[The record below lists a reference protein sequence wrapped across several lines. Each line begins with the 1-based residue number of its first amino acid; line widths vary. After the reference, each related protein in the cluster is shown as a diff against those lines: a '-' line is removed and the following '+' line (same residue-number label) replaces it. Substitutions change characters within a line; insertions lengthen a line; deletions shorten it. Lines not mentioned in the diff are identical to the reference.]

1 MKFSYFDSVRAPRG
15 EELTYEKFIEVC
27 HSDRLAR
34 LMNDIKNEP
43 DKDKRGELKKQLPII
58 TWQAYFPG
66 RRVNAEAK
74 PSGLFMLDI
83 DHVEHPVEMMRKL
96 IFPKIKECGIVFI
109 GKTASAHGVRV
120 VAKCRPEF
128 YTLAR
133 NQWWLSE
140 KIGVPYDPACKDLAR
155 SSYVCHESYTYYMD
169 AKAIFQEPTPDWV
182 DKINAFLRSEALA
195 ELNEI
200 TTKEVMMKKEAE
212 KAAKASLEE
221 KKEAAKE
228 AIKEAV
234 EEAKEATEESSETPK
249 EAEQTSLAYRGI
261 LYADIVKEWFER
273 TGGEPVEGDRN
284 TRLYQ
289 LAVRLRYI
297 CDFNEAKIVSVL
309 PTYGLPSEEVKA
321 LVHSACGGSRMTR
334 IPKDLQDTLDSLDK
348 QMKIKSSRI
357 VDESDDADDID
368 IESVLKLTSTD
379 VNFVLPPLFK
389 QWHDVSPDDFKR
401 AVTLCQLPILGALG
415 SRLRA
420 EYLDGKMHSP
430 SFQVSLEAPQA
441 SGKSFLV
448 RLINYELEQ
457 MKEADEIAREK
468 EREYQEE
475 MKKITA
481 TKTKVKKEDLPTKPD
496 GIIRYLPATISVTKL
511 LMRMQ
516 SARGLHCFAFAEEID
531 TVKKAYSRGFSN
543 LSEMLRVSFDNEEY
557 GQDYASDNSFS
568 GNVRLYYNTLFS
580 GTPKAMCRFY
590 PDVEDGLVSRVLFV
604 TLPDQFGKPMPVWR
618 PFTQKEDEICR
629 QALTRLSEVS
639 LIGEEVQP
647 EYTLKMNFLNKVLEK
662 WIIAQQVQAVKENDR
677 TRDIFC
683 RRSAVVGFRAGM
695 LAWFLFGEIQ
705 TPYYRRQV
713 SNFAVWVANSM
724 LNQHLLR
731 FNLKEANSNTTPYK
745 SLFDQLPDEFT
756 YTRFKAFCSSS
767 DAQYVPKMVLYKWR
781 LAGLIEEQGNGKT
794 SKKEKDGIIRKKK
807 AKEGAK

>member
-1 MKFSYFDSVRAPRG
+1 MKFSYFDSVRASQG

-27 HSDRLAR
+27 HSERLMH
-34 LMNDIKNEP
+34 LMNDIKNET
-43 DKDKRGELKKQLPII
+43 DKDKRGNLKKQLPII

-66 RRVNAEAK
+66 RRANVEAQ

-83 DHVEHPVEMMRKL
+83 DHVEHPIEMMRKL
-96 IFPKIKECGIVFI
+96 IFPKIKECGIVLI
-109 GKTASAHGVRV
+109 SKTASAHGIRV
-120 VAKCRPEF
+120 VAKCRPQF
-128 YTLAR
+128 YTLPG
-133 NQWWLSE
+133 NQRWLAE
-140 KIGVPYDPACKDLAR
+140 QIGVPYDPACKDLAR
-155 SSYVCHESYTYYMD
+155 SSYVCHESYTFYMD
-169 AKAIFQEPTPDWV
+169 AKAIFQDPTPEWAARINDYTS
-182 DKINAFLRSEALA
+182 DTAKIEREAIV
-195 ELNEI
+195 EWERKM
-200 TTKEVMMKKEAE
+200 KEEGKKLSSHRLDEETAQEARTE
-212 KAAKASLEE
+212 G
-221 KKEAAKE
+221 E
-228 AIKEAV
+228 AIKEEPK
-234 EEAKEATEESSETPK
+234 EEPKDEPK

-334 IPKDLQDTLDSLDK
+334 MPKDLQDTLDSLDK
-348 QMKIKSSRI
+348 QMKIKSSRTTEAD
-357 VDESDDADDID
+357 DEADDID
-368 IESVLKLTSTD
+368 IESVIKLTSTE

-457 MKEADEIAREK
+457 MKEADEVAREK

-618 PFTQKEDEICR
+618 PFTAKEDEVCH

-647 EYTLKMNFLNKVLEK
+647 EYILKLNFLNKVLEK

-683 RRSAVVGFRAGM
+683 RRASVVGFRAGM

-731 FNLKEANSNTTPYK
+731 FNLKETNSNTTPYK

-756 YTRFKAFCSSS
+756 YSQFKTFCSSS
-767 DAQYVPKMVLYKWR
+767 DAQFVPRMVLYKWR
-781 LAGLIEEQGNGKT
+781 LAGLIEEQGKGKT
-794 SKKEKDGIIRKKK
+794 SNKIIDGVIRKKG